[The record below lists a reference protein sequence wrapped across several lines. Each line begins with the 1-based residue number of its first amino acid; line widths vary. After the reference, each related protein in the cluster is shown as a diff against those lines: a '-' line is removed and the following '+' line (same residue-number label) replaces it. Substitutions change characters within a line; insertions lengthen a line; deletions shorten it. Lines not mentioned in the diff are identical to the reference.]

1 MNINKKIKLLNLNV
15 TNPCSIDGN
24 PGDGSFIDL
33 AIESENFSIISNC
46 IIIRLAR

>member
-15 TNPCSIDGN
+15 ANPCSIDDN

-33 AIESENFSIISNC
+33 ATGSEDFSIISNFQN
-46 IIIRLAR
+46 L